1 MIRHVDF
8 NPIYLV
14 YLLIGISAAMFA
26 EGGYLLFYN
35 KASYRK
41 NINRRLKV
49 MDDKPDRE
57 SVLVQLR
64 RERGLTSGGDYRLP
78 LINLNQLL
86 LQSGLS
92 IGFTRLML
100 FIAIGMVAAFVGTM
114 MFDGKLSHAAR
125 RRCCSAGSCCR
136 SWCCGFLRGR
146 RQKKF
151 GAQFPDAIDI
161 IVRSL
166 RAGHP
171 VPIAINMVA
180 REMPDPIGSEFGI
193 VTDEITYGA
202 DLETAMRNLFFRVGT
217 DDLPLFVTAVAI
229 QGSTGGNL
237 GEILENLS
245 AVIRQRFKMRRK
257 IRALAAEGRASALI
271 LSSLPIGMFAIINF
285 VTPDF
290 YASVWHHDLTKI
302 SLAVAGLLDGH
313 RQFHHVP
320 PGQFQDLTDGHDLLH
335 VQQYV
340 PRQRQRADGDAGV
353 SRRRHHWRSR

>member
-1 MIRHVDF
+1 MADF
-8 NPIYLV
+8 DPV
-14 YLLIGISAAMFA
+14 YLFYVLIGLSAAMLA
-26 EGGYLLFYN
+26 EGVYLLFYN

-49 MDDKPDRE
+49 MDANTDRE

-64 RERGLTSGGDYRLP
+64 RERGLTSSGDYRLP

-92 IGFTRLML
+92 IGFGRLIL
-100 FIAIGMVAAFVGTM
+100 FVILAMSGSFAAAMT
-114 MFDGKLSHAAR
+114 FDGKISHAILAAL
-125 RRCCSAGSCCR
+125 AG
-136 SWCCGFLRGR
+136 GLLLPLLVLKILRAR
-146 RQKKF
+146 RQKLF

-171 VPIAINMVA
+171 VPVAITMVS

-193 VTDEITYGA
+193 ATDEITYGA
-202 DLETAMRNLFFRVGT
+202 DLETAMRNLYFRVGT

-237 GEILENLS
+237 GEILDNLS
-245 AVIRQRFKMRRK
+245 GVIRQRFKMRRK

-271 LSSLPIGMFAIINF
+271 LSSLPILMFAVIQF
-285 VTPDF
+285 LVPEF
-290 YASVWHHDLTKI
+290 YGSVWDQGLTKI
-302 SLAVAGLLDGH
+302 ALVIAGCWMGIGNFIMYRLVNF
-313 RQFHHVP
+313 RV
-320 PGQFQDLTDGHDLLH
+320 
-335 VQQYV
+335 
-340 PRQRQRADGDAGV
+340 
-353 SRRRHHWRSR
+353 